1 MKKLFLFAA
10 FSALLP
16 FALQAEEIFQNSSAF
31 YVAKVVKL
39 GRGDA
44 SATYFSGSLKDPS
57 SSVGHAELLEEC
69 DDNCRENSCNR
80 QNGVCSACKS
90 GYYLKNNICLTC
102 PENASCSNGVT
113 FICNNSYY
121 KASSSASSCS
131 PICANVSC
139 AAGTSPTASANS
151 CCCY

>member
-44 SATYFSGSLKDPS
+44 SATYFSGSLEDPS

-90 GYYLKNNICLTC
+90 GYYLKNNTC
-102 PENASCSNGVT
+102 TKCPANASCSNGTSFVCGNYFTESTDSCLSICSNVT
-113 FICNNSYY
+113 CV
-121 KASSSASSCS
+121 
-131 PICANVSC
+131 P
-139 AAGTSPTASANS
+139 GTTPYTQTDR